1 MASYASS
8 TTSAVPPTLLPA
20 DPKSLSRYLRSQQ
33 LSALRHLYEY
43 KTLAVTQQ
51 IEEHAASMRG
61 RHGRIRRRRGSSPL
75 LDERDLEAEEEE
87 DELEVRKKMRYDPS
101 DDEDEAQPNDGNEEG
116 GAEGMPGVPSSHGTP
131 ALEKGKD
138 ESRKRRRQ
146 EAQPIDP
153 AHCYDLV
160 FDLSPDWS
168 ADAYYHGPHPPPPA
182 RVVHAVLR
190 ATRKK
195 PFIDPEGLS
204 AAQLESLAA
213 PLWETEGKGLS
224 IFFGEEGGK
233 KKAEHLSRDQE
244 RAQREVN
251 MDAAEDWELAVI
263 AGFSATCDERI
274 GRSLARKPMT
284 AREMQAQVQLQ
295 AAQAAQQAQQ
305 VQQQQ
310 ATPQQ
315 AQQQHPTAN
324 RAIGQ
329 AGPAPQPHVG
339 ALPGYGLP
347 PQVSPYGDRERYAG
361 HPADPNWH
369 LTPHSSLTVRLL
381 FHAMLSSAAPNE
393 RPHMRFLTVPL
404 LDSLGKRKPFYSRFE
419 LSPSAILNVR
429 KRTFEDSSKVSS
441 SPTSHRSFARAP
453 MPTVTVDRVEF
464 FRRLGREYT
473 TKEFDELL
481 FQYGLELDEDTT
493 TDPDHPAGEPHQLKI
508 EVPANRYDLLCIEG
522 IARALKLY
530 LSPDSGVPTYALK
543 HAPAGEART
552 VRVKAETSQI
562 RPYFASAILR
572 NVKFDKLNY
581 ASFIDLQDKLHQNLA
596 RRRTLVA
603 IGTHDLD
610 KIAPGDITYEALPP
624 KEIKFAPLN
633 KTQEYTAEEMMAL
646 YKEDKHLSRYLHII
660 EDSPVYPII
669 YDSSRQVLSMPPIIN
684 SDRTKIT
691 LDTKNV
697 FIDVTATDQ
706 TKLDIVV
713 DMIVTMFSEYCSEPF
728 IIEAV
733 NIVYEQGCTGGPR
746 TILSPPLTSRPF
758 VARASYINSCTG
770 LNLSRDEI
778 IVQLRKMGHAANTPD
793 NHPNFSPLNAQAS
806 LQIAPEDEI
815 HVYVPPTRP
824 DILHECDIME
834 EVAIAYG
841 FDNLKKTFPRTN
853 TVAKPF
859 PINKLS
865 DILRRLCSEAS
876 WTEVLPLILCSH
888 DENFEFLNRKDPG
901 DLAVVLANPKTIE
914 YQIVRTS
921 LLPGMLKSVRENRK
935 HTLPLRIF
943 EVSDVVVKDPQ
954 EERQARNV
962 RRLGAVFCGRKAGF
976 EVVHGLLDRLMLGLG
991 IKNLV
996 TESSSGEAGYYIKAS
1011 EDATY
1016 FPGRS
1021 ADIYYRPGTAGEVH
1035 AVLAPTASTHL
1046 EDAQAAPASTPPQ
1059 APTSTLAPS
1068 QPAKKVEQDD
1078 SAKKGALDTIKDALA
1093 SALPSVATKAASK
1106 TTVRDIK
1113 IGSLGILH
1121 PSVLKAY
1128 ELDYPCS
1135 SLEFDVEPFL

>member
-1 MASYASS
+1 
-8 TTSAVPPTLLPA
+8 
-20 DPKSLSRYLRSQQ
+20 
-33 LSALRHLYEY
+33 
-43 KTLAVTQQ
+43 
-51 IEEHAASMRG
+51 
-61 RHGRIRRRRGSSPL
+61 
-75 LDERDLEAEEEE
+75 
-87 DELEVRKKMRYDPS
+87 
-101 DDEDEAQPNDGNEEG
+101 
-116 GAEGMPGVPSSHGTP
+116 
-131 ALEKGKD
+131 
-138 ESRKRRRQ
+138 
-146 EAQPIDP
+146 
-153 AHCYDLV
+153 
-160 FDLSPDWS
+160 
-168 ADAYYHGPHPPPPA
+168 
-182 RVVHAVLR
+182 
-190 ATRKK
+190 
-195 PFIDPEGLS
+195 
-204 AAQLESLAA
+204 
-213 PLWETEGKGLS
+213 
-224 IFFGEEGGK
+224 
-233 KKAEHLSRDQE
+233 
-244 RAQREVN
+244 
-251 MDAAEDWELAVI
+251 
-263 AGFSATCDERI
+263 
-274 GRSLARKPMT
+274 
-284 AREMQAQVQLQ
+284 
-295 AAQAAQQAQQ
+295 
-305 VQQQQ
+305 
-310 ATPQQ
+310 
-315 AQQQHPTAN
+315 
-324 RAIGQ
+324 
-329 AGPAPQPHVG
+329 
-339 ALPGYGLP
+339 
-347 PQVSPYGDRERYAG
+347 
-361 HPADPNWH
+361 
-369 LTPHSSLTVRLL
+369 
-381 FHAMLSSAAPNE
+381 
-393 RPHMRFLTVPL
+393 
-404 LDSLGKRKPFYSRFE
+404 
-419 LSPSAILNVR
+419 
-429 KRTFEDSSKVSS
+429 
-441 SPTSHRSFARAP
+441 

>member
-441 SPTSHRSFARAP
+441 SPTT